1 MFTCAVR
8 GRLHVNASTRLQR
21 NGLKRFIGR
30 IALAHALARSKK
42 PVTILMYAN
51 TFIFLYDAG
60 DGSRMA
66 SAGYVRL
73 ADSSR
78 RLRFK
83 DKITTVEDCS

>member
-1 MFTCAVR
+1 
-8 GRLHVNASTRLQR
+8 
-21 NGLKRFIGR
+21 
-30 IALAHALARSKK
+30 
-42 PVTILMYAN
+42 MYAN